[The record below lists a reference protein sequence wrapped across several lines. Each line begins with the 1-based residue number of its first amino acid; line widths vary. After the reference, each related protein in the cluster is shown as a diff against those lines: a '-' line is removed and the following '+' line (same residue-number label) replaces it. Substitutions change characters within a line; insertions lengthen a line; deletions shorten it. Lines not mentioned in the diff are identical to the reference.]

1 MNQTISEFGFLATS
15 EKTSL
20 IYKKLREELDEAK
33 FLRMFSEY
41 VNNNNAYELEH
52 NNRIANVALIE
63 TKEFL
68 KRINEKPE

>member
-1 MNQTISEFGFLATS
+1 MAYYHILNSSFSIIISRQNRTKSDMNQTISEFGFLATP

-41 VNNNNAYELEH
+41 VNNNAY
-52 NNRIANVALIE
+52 
-63 TKEFL
+63 
-68 KRINEKPE
+68 

>member
-1 MNQTISEFGFLATS
+1 MNQTISEFGFLATP

-41 VNNNNAYELEH
+41 VNNNAY
-52 NNRIANVALIE
+52 
-63 TKEFL
+63 
-68 KRINEKPE
+68 